1 MFEKDKSDT
10 KTSTSFCSM
19 LFFLFVSF
27 ISLLLSFLYFSAKF
41 HLLYLYWWMFEPRTV
56 EAGGR
61 RGENKRSIEFIFIFF
76 CVDYELQFFFSFF
89 SFVHFL
95 AWCWCV
101 GVGVRGCPFLFSIF
115 FLFVCVL
122 NPGRTKNYGRD
133 SEE

>member
-27 ISLLLSFLYFSAKF
+27 ISLLLSFLYFCAKF

-76 CVDYELQFFFSFF
+76 CVDYELQFFFLSFRSFTFWPGAGALVLVLGAAHFSSQFF
-89 SFVHFL
+89 SFCL
-95 AWCWCV
+95 CAKSWAYKKLWT
-101 GVGVRGCPFLFSIF
+101 R
-115 FLFVCVL
+115 
-122 NPGRTKNYGRD
+122 
-133 SEE
+133 